1 MIDVAEPMPATEAT
15 LTIDDLA
22 SASQVP
28 SRTIR
33 YYQSKGVLPKPEIR
47 GRVAYYGEPHLDRL
61 KLIASLQDRGLQI
74 DAIRE
79 VLSRADR
86 GEVDVTEWLGIDA
99 QLREPWVEDRP
110 TTVSEDEVFE
120 IAGRRRAGLL
130 ADLLRTKLVER
141 RGNVFF
147 VPSPALL
154 RIAGRLETAGVDV
167 AAAVKG
173 GEILRK
179 HLDRGARDLVEM
191 FVKSGDMTIDPE
203 LVAAVRPAVLDAV
216 HLVFAQAMERE
227 IRGLVESGKTARV
240 KKRKR

>member
-1 MIDVAEPMPATEAT
+1 MQAEAT

-22 SASQVP
+22 SSSQVP

-33 YYQSKGVLPKPEIR
+33 FYQSKGVLPKPEIR

-61 KLIASLQDRGLQI
+61 KLIAQLQDRGLQI

-79 VLSRADR
+79 VLTRVDR
-86 GEVDVTEWLGIDA
+86 GEVDVTDWLGIDA
-99 QLREPWVEDRP
+99 QLREPWVDDKP
-110 TTVSEDEVFE
+110 TTVGEDQVYE
-120 IAGRRRAGLL
+120 IVGRRRVGLL
-130 ADLLRTKLVER
+130 ADLLRSKLVER
-141 RGNVFF
+141 RGHVYL

-154 RIAGRLETAGVDV
+154 TIAGRLEAAGVDIV
-167 AAAVKG
+167 EAVKG
-173 GEILRK
+173 GELLKK
-179 HLDRGARDLVEM
+179 HLERAARDLIEL
-191 FVKSGDMTIDPE
+191 FVKRGDMIVDPE

-240 KKRKR
+240 KKRRR